1 MLLLC
6 PATKAATKCWYLRAE
21 DQDAFETWR
30 WALGAVG
37 ADGGIG
43 EAEVGDDVHAAN
55 VPESRDAGAG
65 GGAALTSMR
74 M

>member
-1 MLLLC
+1 MGC
-6 PATKAATKCWYLRAE
+6 QNLRSRS
-21 DQDAFETWR
+21 TTPT